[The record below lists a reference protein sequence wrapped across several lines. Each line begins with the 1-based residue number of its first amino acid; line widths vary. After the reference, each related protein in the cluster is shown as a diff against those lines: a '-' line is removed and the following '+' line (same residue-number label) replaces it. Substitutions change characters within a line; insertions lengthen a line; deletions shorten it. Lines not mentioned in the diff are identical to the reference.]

1 MPTFFSVF
9 RLKALEIA
17 DKVKKVIE
25 PVLESK
31 GFELVDVEYRREPV
45 GMVLRV
51 FIDQPEGVDLKAC
64 SDASALID
72 SGLDEVDIVPDVYNL
87 EVSSPGINRPLKKEA
102 DFERAVG
109 KKVRITTKKPVDSS
123 KNFSGVITKYEEGV
137 IFLTLADKSPVSL
150 KLENVHKARL
160 NLDIKI

>member
-1 MPTFFSVF
+1 
-9 RLKALEIA
+9 LKALEIA

-87 EVSSPGINRPLKKEA
+87 EVSSPGVERRLTKPEHFKRFVGRQAQVRTAQVVDGRKKYTGRLTDVNETGFSLDMDEGSRRFEYKEIAKANLKYT
-102 DFERAVG
+102 D
-109 KKVRITTKKPVDSS
+109 
-123 KNFSGVITKYEEGV
+123 
-137 IFLTLADKSPVSL
+137 
-150 KLENVHKARL
+150 
-160 NLDIKI
+160 